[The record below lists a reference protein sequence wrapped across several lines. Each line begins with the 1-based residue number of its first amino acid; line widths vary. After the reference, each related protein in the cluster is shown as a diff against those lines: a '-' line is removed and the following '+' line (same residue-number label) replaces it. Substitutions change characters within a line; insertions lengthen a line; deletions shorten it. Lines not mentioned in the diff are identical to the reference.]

1 MVSQKP
7 GISRFQGII
16 LNQGAIEQTV
26 LDFLRLDGRVEVE
39 RNVMPERLEWEKCSP
54 SDRNP
59 HPITVTVRHTG
70 EKTSRQTLKGTK
82 VNTTSSES
90 TRSIAN
96 GIPHTGQNEAK
107 GRLERIRAKYV
118 VGCDGAHSWT
128 RAQLGLS
135 LEGNMTDHIW
145 GVMDILPLTNFRM
158 TPSLPSCAYYLL
170 AQLIFVNHAPS
181 IPRPLG
187 VS

>member
-16 LNQGAIEQTV
+16 LHQGAIEQTV
-26 LDFLRLDGRVEVE
+26 LDFLSLDGRVEVE
-39 RNVMPERLEWEKCSP
+39 RNVVPERLEWKKYSP
-54 SDRNP
+54 LDRDS

-70 EKTSRQTLKGTK
+70 EETSRQTLTGTN
-82 VNTTSSES
+82 VNTTNSES
-90 TRSIAN
+90 DQSVAN
-96 GIPHTGQNEAK
+96 ELPQARHDEAQ

-128 RAQLGLS
+128 RTQLGLS

-158 TPSLPSCAYYLL
+158 IPSLPSCACCLL
-170 AQLIFVNHAPS
+170 P
-181 IPRPLG
+181 
-187 VS
+187 

>member
-16 LNQGAIEQTV
+16 LHQGAIEQTV
-26 LDFLRLDGRVEVE
+26 LDFLRLNGRMEVE
-39 RNVMPERLEWEKCSP
+39 RNVVPERLEWEKCSP
-54 SDRNP
+54 SDRDS

-70 EKTSRQTLKGTK
+70 EETSRQTLKGTN
-82 VNTTSSES
+82 VNTTNSES
-90 TRSIAN
+90 DQSVAN
-96 GIPHTGQNEAK
+96 GFPQAGQDEAK

-128 RAQLGLS
+128 RTQLGLS

-158 TPSLPSCAYYLL
+158 IPSLPSCACCLL
-170 AQLIFVNHAPS
+170 A
-181 IPRPLG
+181 
-187 VS
+187 

>member
-39 RNVMPERLEWEKCSP
+39 RNVMPERLEWEKCNP
-54 SDRNP
+54 SDRDSR
-59 HPITVTVRHTG
+59 PITVTVRHNG
-70 EKTSRQTLKGTK
+70 DETSRQPLKGTN
-82 VNTTSSES
+82 VTTTSSEPDGS
-90 TRSIAN
+90 VAY
-96 GIPHTGQNEAK
+96 GIPETGQDEAEE
-107 GRLERIRAKYV
+107 RLERIRAKYV

-128 RAQLGLS
+128 RTQLGLS

-158 TPSLPSCAYYLL
+158 IPS
-170 AQLIFVNHAPS
+170 
-181 IPRPLG
+181 
-187 VS
+187 